1 MALKNVKPADQ
12 HPIGGERRSKERI
25 QHAG

>member
-1 MALKNVKPADQ
+1 MPLKNVKPADQ
-12 HPIGGERRSKERI
+12 HPVRGEHRSEERI